1 MDVFEAIATGRA
13 IRRFTKEPV
22 SDELLERLIWAATR
36 APSPGNSQGWDFI
49 VVTDSAIKAQLGKVI
64 GERMQA
70 FRQAATPTDDAREL
84 RMREDAIHMA
94 THLHEVPA
102 IIFVCGAPAYPPQA
116 PQMSFVWSALYP
128 ATQNLLIAARSLGLG
143 TTLTTFQM
151 VAEAEIRT
159 ALGVPANVQIAAMI
173 PVGWPAAAFT
183 PVRRKPVS
191 EVLHRNRW

>member
-1 MDVFEAIATGRA
+1 MDVFEAMATGRA

-94 THLHEVPA
+94 THLHEIPA

>member
-1 MDVFEAIATGRA
+1 MDVFEAMATGRA

-49 VVTDSAIKAQLGKVI
+49 VVTDSVTKAQLGKVI

-94 THLHEVPA
+94 THLHEIPA

-151 VAEAEIRT
+151 VAETEIRT

>member
-1 MDVFEAIATGRA
+1 MDVFEAMATGRA

-94 THLHEVPA
+94 THLHEIPA

-151 VAEAEIRT
+151 VAETEIRT
-159 ALGVPANVQIAAMI
+159 ALSVPANVQIAAMI

>member
-1 MDVFEAIATGRA
+1 MDVFEAMATGRA

-49 VVTDSAIKAQLGKVI
+49 VVTDSVTKAQLGKVI

-94 THLHEVPA
+94 THLHEIPA

>member
-1 MDVFEAIATGRA
+1 MDVFGAIATGRA

-183 PVRRKPVS
+183 LVRRKPVS

>member
-1 MDVFEAIATGRA
+1 MDVFEAMATGRA

-94 THLHEVPA
+94 THLDEIPA